1 MKAEITTRF
10 GDASVRVFRRDW
22 RRAPV
27 QPYRRTYDLLTGQS
41 WFDANTTDKQS
52 ERYALDD
59 AGVAVPVGAMVAC
72 ELKEE
77 GADEAAFVEI
87 WGGLVMVDQ
96 NLVCVSHLKDGKVV
110 WADSHVETGKI
121 LARFLAERGS
131 FKGFPDVIAVFPDGR
146 IALREVKSVSGKDR
160 LGPNQHDAAN
170 ALRTMFGRKAE
181 LALVE
186 WDFER

>member
-1 MKAEITTRF
+1 MIAEITTRF
-10 GDASVRVFRRDW
+10 GDADAPVIGRGW

-27 QPYRRTYDLLTGQS
+27 QPYRKTYGLLPGQS
-41 WFDANTTDKQS
+41 WFDAETTDKQS
-52 ERYALDD
+52 ERYVLDD
-59 AGVAVPVGAMVAC
+59 AGIAVPVGAMVAR
-72 ELKEE
+72 ELKAE

-87 WGGLVMVDQ
+87 WGGLVLVDQ
-96 NLVCVSHLKDGKVV
+96 NLVCVSQLEDGKVV
-110 WADSHVETGKI
+110 CADSHVETGKI
-121 LARFLAERGS
+121 LTRFLAERGS

-170 ALRTMFGRKAE
+170 ALRTMFGQRAE
-181 LALVE
+181 LVLVE